1 MMHAMQDVTVGQI
14 SLIWE
19 EKRLG
24 SWMHYAWWMLA
35 GVITTWYEFII
46 RPLKSYHTTQYWWAN
61 SILYLLNWFRRRV
74 HLVRWKRT
82 HFVAIPLPLVIH
94 ARTLIATQMEI
105 ASQKRL
111 KDWLKLWQ
119 KNHDMEWKFWKHLT
133 TSFVFEFSNFYFYG
147 KFCKCSRLDF
157 YSWYWMKCLYNY
169 CILSPILKRYNWNS
183 LLILIS

>member
-1 MMHAMQDVTVGQI
+1 MLVRSFQRNFNLRWSRIYFNKNIEICNFHLAISNLFLGFQNMMHATQDVTVGQI

-46 RPLKSYHTTQYWWAN
+46 RLLMSCHTTQYWWAN
-61 SILYLLNWFRRRV
+61 LILCVLNWFRRRV
-74 HLVRWKRT
+74 RLVLWKRT

-119 KNHDMEWKFWKHLT
+119 TNHDMEWKFWKYLT
-133 TSFVFEFSNFYFYG
+133 TSFVFGSSSFF
-147 KFCKCSRLDF
+147 L
-157 YSWYWMKCLYNY
+157 W
-169 CILSPILKRYNWNS
+169 
-183 LLILIS
+183 

>member
-1 MMHAMQDVTVGQI
+1 MVLTA
-14 SLIWE
+14 
-19 EKRLG
+19 
-24 SWMHYAWWMLA
+24 
-35 GVITTWYEFII
+35 
-46 RPLKSYHTTQYWWAN
+46 QYLWAN

-133 TSFVFEFSNFYFYG
+133 TSFVFEFSNFSFYG
-147 KFCKCSRLDF
+147 KFYKCSQLDF
-157 YSWYWMKCLYNY
+157 YSWYWMKFLYNY
-169 CILSPILKRYNWNS
+169 SILSPIFKHYNWNS
-183 LLILIS
+183 ILILIS